1 MWKRSFQVIY
11 NPGKVIPSGK
21 MARSFPEFQIQ
32 EINELKTF
40 GKPVAKQ
47 VYCKFCYVFFQQ
59 EDLQEMQKY
68 GGVPSRKSDVGLVVI
83 RDVSAMMPIHQS
95 LGQAYTWVL
104 YTTILITGCFI
115 A

>member
-1 MWKRSFQVIY
+1 MEWAVYRA
-11 NPGKVIPSGK
+11 IP
-21 MARSFPEFQIQ
+21 FDDVYF
-32 EINELKTF
+32 LKQLGILHDF
-40 GKPVAKQ
+40 LGN
-47 VYCKFCYVFFQQ
+47 FCNLDWLMTVVFFFFQQ

-104 YTTILITGCFI
+104 YTTILISGCFI